1 MKSAIVGCGSIAQVH
16 GNVLTNWVNT
26 KLVGAADTDVQKADA
41 YAAAWNTKSYTS
53 LEEMLR
59 MEEPDVLH
67 ICTPHYLHVPMA
79 EYALERGIHVFME
92 KPPAISREQLARLEH
107 AAAQTQASLG
117 LCYQNRFNPSVR
129 EARRI
134 LHSGQAGRIL
144 GARGLVTWHRDDAY
158 YTDSTWRG
166 CLATEGGGVL
176 INQAIH
182 TMDLLQYLL
191 GRPVSVEASMT
202 NHHLKQ
208 VIEVEDTLEAYIRFE
223 GNVNASFYATTAY
236 CADVPPLIEI
246 ACEHMT
252 LRIEDVELTV
262 FHPDGRREKPVLK
275 HEEALGKSYWGTG
288 HKDCICEFYRR
299 VCRNEPFELNLS
311 ALDDSIRLLLGTY
324 ESAREH
330 RIVLLKKSAYEKP
343 FMEESNHD

>member
-1 MKSAIVGCGSIAQVH
+1 MKSAIVGCGSIASVH
-16 GNVLTNWVNT
+16 GRVLTNWVDT
-26 KLVGAADTDVQKADA
+26 DLAGAADTDAQKAAA
-41 YAAAWNTKSYTS
+41 YAAAWHTRSYTS

-59 MEEPDVLH
+59 LEKPDVLH

-92 KPPAISREQLARLEH
+92 KPPAISWKQLARLEH
-107 AAAQTQASLG
+107 AAQASQASLG

-129 EARRI
+129 EAARLLR
-134 LHSGQAGRIL
+134 SKEAGRIL
-144 GARGLVTWHRDDAY
+144 GARGMVTWHRDSAY
-158 YTDSTWRG
+158 YTDSSWRG
-166 CLATEGGGVL
+166 ALASEGGGVL
-176 INQAIH
+176 INQAVH

-191 GRPVSVEASMT
+191 GKPLSVEATMT

-246 ACEHMT
+246 ACENMT
-252 LRIEDVELTV
+252 LRIEDLELTV
-262 FHPDGRREKPVLK
+262 FYPDGRRETPTL
-275 HEEALGKSYWGTG
+275 ERSEALGKSYWGSG
-288 HKDCICEFYRR
+288 HKDCICEFYRSLHAG
-299 VCRNEPFELNLS
+299 EPFELNLS
-311 ALDDSIRLLLGTY
+311 AMDDSIRLMLGAY

-330 RIVLLKKSAYEKP
+330 RIVLLKRSAFEKTDT
-343 FMEESNHD
+343 EGNLS